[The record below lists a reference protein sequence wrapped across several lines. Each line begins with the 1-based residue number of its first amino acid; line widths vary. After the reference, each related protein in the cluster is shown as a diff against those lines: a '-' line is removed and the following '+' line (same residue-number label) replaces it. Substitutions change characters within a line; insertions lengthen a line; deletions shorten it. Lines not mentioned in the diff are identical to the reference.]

1 MTFYL
6 IFLVLLL
13 IIIIIFITKSY
24 KNTNIDFILTQNELE
39 KTIEN
44 KNKLYAKQEQ
54 KVQIVDE
61 LKKTIK
67 TSNDELF
74 VKIAD
79 MNNSL
84 LAELYNKS
92 NS

>member
-13 IIIIIFITKSY
+13 IIIIIFINKSY

>member
-6 IFLVLLL
+6 IVLVLLL
-13 IIIIIFITKSY
+13 IIIVIFINKNY
-24 KNTNIDFILTQNELE
+24 KNNNIDFTVTKNELE

-44 KNKLYAKQEQ
+44 KNKLYAEQ
-54 KVQIVDE
+54 KQKVEIVDE

-67 TSNDELF
+67 TSNDELL

-79 MNNSL
+79 INNSL
-84 LAELYNKS
+84 FEELYNKN